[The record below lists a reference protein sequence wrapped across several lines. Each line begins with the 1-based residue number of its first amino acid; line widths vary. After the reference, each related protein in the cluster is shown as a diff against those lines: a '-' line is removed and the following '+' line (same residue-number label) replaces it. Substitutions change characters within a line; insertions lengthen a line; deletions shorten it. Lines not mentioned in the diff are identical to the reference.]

1 MRKIFLIV
9 FVLALAFAVPASGG
23 GDRIKITLGLLGGSS
38 PITGFG
44 SGHEI
49 PDAGRWQEKTVSS
62 AILLTSMSAIDFL
75 QTKEMLYDR
84 TGYRE
89 VDPLLEEK
97 PSQGKLVGFGVAA
110 LVVTYLVDKWLPEP
124 WDRIFIDSVISSE
137 KWNITD
143 NKRLLEGEERRI
155 NGIPFI
161 LTFKFD

>member
-1 MRKIFLIV
+1 
-9 FVLALAFAVPASGG
+9 
-23 GDRIKITLGLLGGSS
+23 
-38 PITGFG
+38 
-44 SGHEI
+44 
-49 PDAGRWQEKTVSS
+49 
-62 AILLTSMSAIDFL
+62 
-75 QTKEMLYDR
+75 MLYDR